1 MSKIIFC
8 SLFFLYKL
16 YLNYLIITLKVGV
29 PPHTMPVK
37 QDYFTESNST
47 MVLDFKQVADIIMV
61 KISQI
66 KLTIRSSSSMDTTT
80 LQHQAVLVNPVVSS
94 KNDNQGENVSKL
106 LNTRAR
112 VKRIW

>member
-1 MSKIIFC
+1 M
-8 SLFFLYKL
+8 
-16 YLNYLIITLKVGV
+16 

-66 KLTIRSSSSMDTTT
+66 KLTIRSFSSIDVTT
-80 LQHQAVLVNPVVSS
+80 LQHQTVLVHPVVSS
-94 KNDNQGENVSKL
+94 KNDNHGENVSRL
-106 LNTRAR
+106 LNTRASLKKIR
-112 VKRIW
+112 